1 MYASA
6 FLFDADYNRVQV
18 QCSEEL
24 RERLSKYHVMLEE
37 QQGTNYR
44 LTEELAAKGEQ
55 ILQLKEAL
63 DVGKPGGQGTLATY
77 IPQSTA

>member
-1 MYASA
+1 
-6 FLFDADYNRVQV
+6 
-18 QCSEEL
+18 
-24 RERLSKYHVMLEE
+24 MLEE

-63 DVGKPGGQGTLATY
+63 DEGKPGGQGTLATY
-77 IPQSTA
+77 ISQSTAECCYAFYCEKSKE

>member
-1 MYASA
+1 
-6 FLFDADYNRVQV
+6 V

-63 DVGKPGGQGTLATY
+63 DEGKPGGQGTLCY
-77 IPQSTA
+77 IHVAKHCSML

>member
-1 MYASA
+1 M
-6 FLFDADYNRVQV
+6 RKV

-24 RERLSKYHVMLEE
+24 RDRSSKYHVMLEE

-55 ILQLKEAL
+55 ILQLKDAL
-63 DVGKPGGQGTLATY
+63 DVGKPGGQGTFAAY

>member
-1 MYASA
+1 
-6 FLFDADYNRVQV
+6 
-18 QCSEEL
+18 
-24 RERLSKYHVMLEE
+24 MLEE

-63 DVGKPGGQGTLATY
+63 DEGKPGGQGTLCY
-77 IPQSTA
+77 IHVAKHCSML

>member
-1 MYASA
+1 M
-6 FLFDADYNRVQV
+6 QV

-24 RERLSKYHVMLEE
+24 RDRLLKYHVMLEE

-63 DVGKPGGQGTLATY
+63 DEGKPGGQGTLTTY
-77 IPQSTA
+77 ISQSTAECYCAFYCDKSKE

>member
-1 MYASA
+1 M
-6 FLFDADYNRVQV
+6 QV

-24 RERLSKYHVMLEE
+24 RERLTKYHVMLEE

-63 DVGKPGGQGTLATY
+63 DEGKPGGQGTLATTY
-77 IPQSTA
+77 ILQSTAECYYAFFCDESKE